1 MEEKE
6 KSHVDY
12 VMVREQETN
21 DIKHRNMKSILSFS
35 TVLGL
40 ILLTACGNSSNRN
53 SYENNPLDEYSI
65 SESEEDN
72 YRDEEPQL
80 VTCPMCNGTGIFD
93 FMPGDM
99 MAPKQTCS
107 ACNGNGV
114 CDVNTAQQV
123 MQAKAQVDAMM
134 GGGGSADG
142 YNSGGSGR
150 EAYQIEYE
158 LNKAYE
164 LLEGMQQDYE
174 NCSSGVIR
182 AQYPRMIAEQK
193 ERIRQLEAEL
203 RNAQ

>member
-1 MEEKE
+1 
-6 KSHVDY
+6 
-12 VMVREQETN
+12 
-21 DIKHRNMKSILSFS
+21 MKTISCFFL
-35 TVLGL
+35 LGSVFL
-40 ILLTACGNSSNRN
+40 ISCSNSSKSG
-53 SYENNPLDEYSI
+53 SYENNPFGEYSS
-65 SESEEDN
+65 SESEEDV
-72 YRDEEPQL
+72 YEGKGTQL

-93 FMPGDM
+93 FMPGDV
-99 MAPKQTCS
+99 MAPKQICS

-123 MQAKAQVDAMM
+123 MQAKAQIDAMM

-142 YNSGGSGR
+142 YSSGGNGR
-150 EAYQIEYE
+150 DAYQIEYE

-182 AQYPRMIAEQK
+182 AQYPQMIADQK

>member
-1 MEEKE
+1 MKTI
-6 KSHVDY
+6 SY
-12 VMVREQETN
+12 VF
-21 DIKHRNMKSILSFS
+21 L
-35 TVLGL
+35 LGCVFL
-40 ILLTACGNSSNRN
+40 ISCGNSSKSG
-53 SYENNPLDEYSI
+53 SYENNPFGEYSS
-65 SESEEDN
+65 SESKDVGYEGQET
-72 YRDEEPQL
+72 QM
-80 VTCPMCNGTGIFD
+80 VTCPMCNGTGVFD
-93 FMPGDM
+93 FMPGDV
-99 MAPKQTCS
+99 MAPKQTCG

-134 GGGGSADG
+134 GDGGSAGG
-142 YNSGGSGR
+142 YSSGGSGR

-174 NCSSGVIR
+174 NCTSGVIR
-182 AQYPRMIAEQK
+182 AQYPRMIADQK

>member
-1 MEEKE
+1 MKTI
-6 KSHVDY
+6 SY
-12 VMVREQETN
+12 VF
-21 DIKHRNMKSILSFS
+21 L
-35 TVLGL
+35 LGCVFL
-40 ILLTACGNSSNRN
+40 ISCGNSSKSG
-53 SYENNPLDEYSI
+53 SYENNPFGEYTS
-65 SESEEDN
+65 SESEDVG
-72 YRDEEPQL
+72 YEEQEAQM

-93 FMPGDM
+93 FMPGDV
-99 MAPKQTCS
+99 MAPKQTCG

-114 CDVNTAQQV
+114 CDVNTAHQV

-134 GGGGSADG
+134 GGGGSAGG
-142 YNSGGSGR
+142 YSSGGSGR

-174 NCSSGVIR
+174 NCTSGVIR
-182 AQYPRMIAEQK
+182 AQYPRMIADQK

>member
-1 MEEKE
+1 MKTI
-6 KSHVDY
+6 SY
-12 VMVREQETN
+12 VFLFGSV
-21 DIKHRNMKSILSFS
+21 F
-35 TVLGL
+35 L
-40 ILLTACGNSSNRN
+40 ISCGNSPKSG
-53 SYENNPLDEYSI
+53 SYENNPFGKYTS
-65 SESEEDN
+65 SESGDGDYEKPES
-72 YRDEEPQL
+72 QM

-99 MAPKQTCS
+99 MAPKQTCG

-114 CDVNTAQQV
+114 CDLNTAQQV
-123 MQAKAQVDAMM
+123 RQAQAQIDAMM

-150 EAYQIEYE
+150 DAYQIEYE

-164 LLEGMQQDYE
+164 LLEGMQRDYE
-174 NCSSGVIR
+174 NCSSGVIS
-182 AQYPRMIAEQK
+182 AQYPRMIADQK

>member
-53 SYENNPLDEYSI
+53 SYENNPLDEYST

-72 YRDEEPQL
+72 YRDEETQL

-93 FMPGDM
+93 FMPGGM
-99 MAPKQTCS
+99 MAPKHRPVAHVMAV
-107 ACNGNGV
+107 AC
-114 CDVNTAQQV
+114 
-123 MQAKAQVDAMM
+123 AML
-134 GGGGSADG
+134 
-142 YNSGGSGR
+142 
-150 EAYQIEYE
+150 IP
-158 LNKAYE
+158 LNK
-164 LLEGMQQDYE
+164 
-174 NCSSGVIR
+174 
-182 AQYPRMIAEQK
+182 
-193 ERIRQLEAEL
+193 
-203 RNAQ
+203 

>member
-1 MEEKE
+1 
-6 KSHVDY
+6 
-12 VMVREQETN
+12 
-21 DIKHRNMKSILSFS
+21 MKTLLYSIAFLAL
-35 TVLGL
+35 VLM
-40 ILLTACGNSSNRN
+40 TACGNSSKSG
-53 SYENNPLDEYSI
+53 SYENNPFGEYTS
-65 SESEEDN
+65 SESEDAG
-72 YRDEEPQL
+72 YEEQEAQM

-93 FMPGDM
+93 FMPGDV
-99 MAPKQTCS
+99 MAPKQTCG
-107 ACNGNGV
+107 ACNGIGV

-134 GGGGSADG
+134 GGGGSAGG
-142 YNSGGSGR
+142 YSSGGSGR
-150 EAYQIEYE
+150 DAYQIEYE

-182 AQYPRMIAEQK
+182 AQYPRMIADQK

>member
-1 MEEKE
+1 MKI
-6 KSHVDY
+6 
-12 VMVREQETN
+12 
-21 DIKHRNMKSILSFS
+21 DIFVSLLVSVF
-35 TVLGL
+35 L
-40 ILLTACGNSSNRN
+40 ISCGNSSKSG
-53 SYENNPLDEYSI
+53 SYENNSFGEYSS
-65 SESEEDN
+65 SESECAG
-72 YRDEEPQL
+72 YEEQEAQM

-99 MAPKQTCS
+99 MAPKQACG

-134 GGGGSADG
+134 GSGGSADG